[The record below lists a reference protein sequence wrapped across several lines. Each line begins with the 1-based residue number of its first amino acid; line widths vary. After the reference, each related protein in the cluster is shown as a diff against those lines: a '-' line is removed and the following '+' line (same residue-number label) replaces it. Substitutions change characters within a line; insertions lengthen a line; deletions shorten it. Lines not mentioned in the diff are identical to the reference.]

1 MVASQSSAA
10 RDVGSTSARGSAT
23 TWAAAYA
30 IRLLGGPGGLSRTAC
45 LPGAYGSREP
55 SAYGSR
61 ICSFF
66 LSILFSFGFRSATF
80 SCRQVGSGYA
90 GFPSSSSL
98 HRTLGCC
105 SAFLSALQA
114 PHQPICGAVTDG
126 PQRERGIDARA
137 GGKNGAA
144 EDVEPGGVMHAELRI
159 DHRGGRVFSHPAP
172 AKVVAAANA
181 GETRTVPCLGRAH
194 LA

>member
-30 IRLLGGPGGLSRTAC
+30 IRLLGGPGGSSRTAC
-45 LPGAYGSREP
+45 LPGAYGSSDP

-61 ICSFF
+61 ICSV
-66 LSILFSFGFRSATF
+66 ILTLLLWVPIDRLLLPPARRRATGCF
-80 SCRQVGSGYA
+80 
-90 GFPSSSSL
+90 SSSGL
-98 HRTLGCC
+98 YETPGRG
-105 SAFLSALQA
+105 SALLSALQS
-114 PHQPICGAVTDG
+114 PHQPLCATVTDG

>member
-1 MVASQSSAA
+1 MVASQSSTA
-10 RDVGSTSARGSAT
+10 RDVGSTSASGSAT

-30 IRLLGGPGGLSRTAC
+30 IRLLGGPGGSSRTAC
-45 LPGAYGSREP
+45 LPGAYGSSDP

-61 ICSFF
+61 ICSV
-66 LSILFSFGFRSATF
+66 ILTLLLWVPIDRLLPPPARRRATGCF
-80 SCRQVGSGYA
+80 
-90 GFPSSSSL
+90 SSSGL
-98 HRTLGCC
+98 YETPGRG
-105 SAFLSALQA
+105 SALLSALQA
-114 PHQPICGAVTDG
+114 PHQPLCGTVTDG